1 MREALEVVLA
11 LVVACGAIAGLATG
25 LAFRQAHHA
34 NRVAPSSPSEAP
46 LRWLVSPSRP
56 AQLHRRLRR
65 ATRMV
70 IAATQPLTPSRR
82 RRRSRRNRDSGVLD
96 GAGRELIRRALAVD
110 ARLVACDRGG
120 ALWRRRQLPD
130 LARDV
135 YTFETSAARLASLST
150 DLRRHLD
157 ELGGVQ
163 SSDDD
168 TELGLDALEA
178 AIGELR
184 RTPSAARLPGEA
196 PPRRAG

>member
-1 MREALEVVLA
+1 MREALEVVAIILA
-11 LVVACGAIAGLATG
+11 ACGAIVGLATG
-25 LAFRQAHHA
+25 LAFRRAHHA
-34 NRVAPSSPSEAP
+34 NRVAPGAPSDAP

-70 IAATQPLTPSRR
+70 IAATQPLTPSSRR
-82 RRRSRRNRDSGVLD
+82 LRSRRSRDTGVLD
-96 GAGRELIRRALAVD
+96 GAGRELIRRALAFD

-130 LARDV
+130 LARDIS
-135 YTFETSAARLASLST
+135 TFERSAARLASLSI

-157 ELGGVQ
+157 QLGGVRPP
-163 SSDDD
+163 DDGD
-168 TELGLDALEA
+168 LGLDAIEA

-184 RTPSAARLPGEA
+184 GTPALRLPGDV
-196 PPRRAG
+196 PPHRAG

>member
-1 MREALEVVLA
+1 MREALEVVLG

-34 NRVAPSSPSEAP
+34 NRISPTSASEAP
-46 LRWLVSPSRP
+46 LRWLVSLSRP

-70 IAATQPLTPSRR
+70 IAATQPFTPSPRR
-82 RRRSRRNRDSGVLD
+82 RHRRNRDSGVLD
-96 GAGRELIRRALAVD
+96 GAGRELIRRAVAID
-110 ARLVACDRGG
+110 GRLVACDRGG

-135 YTFETSAARLASLST
+135 YAFETSAARLASLST

-157 ELGGVQ
+157 GLSGVR
-163 SSDDD
+163 SSNEDDSD
-168 TELGLDALEA
+168 LGLDALEA
-178 AIGELR
+178 DIGELR
-184 RTPSAARLPGEA
+184 ETPQGRPA
-196 PPRRAG
+196 P